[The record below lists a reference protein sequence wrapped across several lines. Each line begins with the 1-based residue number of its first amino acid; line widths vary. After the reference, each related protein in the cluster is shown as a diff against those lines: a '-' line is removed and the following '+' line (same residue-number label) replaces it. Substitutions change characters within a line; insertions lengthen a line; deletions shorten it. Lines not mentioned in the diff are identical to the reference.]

1 MNAVIINCY
10 KDNYYLSS
18 LDEMISLLN
27 TLDIETKDVFQFE
40 VKTISRANYISKGL
54 LDEILLQVLSKK
66 IDVVVFNNDLSPLQ
80 VRNISSYLNV
90 EVYDRSMVI
99 IKIFEL
105 RAQTKEAKLQVEIA
119 SLKYNAARLVEKDA
133 GYDQASGKG
142 KNKGEGEKKID
153 LRKYQIREKI
163 AKKEKELEKIQINRF
178 NLRKKREMT
187 LPLVTICGYTNAG
200 KSTLL
205 NRLIEITENDKKEMT
220 LQEDKLFA
228 TLDTK
233 TRLIKYKG
241 YFPFLITDTVGFI
254 SNLPTFLINSFRSTL
269 EEIESADLIVE
280 VLDASSDRVL
290 DEQEVNEH
298 IISSLTDAKVL
309 RIYNKIDKLDSI
321 YPLVGE
327 DELIV
332 SLNDDEYIPSIL
344 ELIDKNLS
352 KFYYE
357 VTLYIPYEDSN
368 VFYEIKNSQCLV
380 DYEETEKGFVG
391 NFKILKSNYKKYSKY
406 LHSF

>member
-1 MNAVIINCY
+1 M
-10 KDNYYLSS
+10 
-18 LDEMISLLN
+18 
-27 TLDIETKDVFQFE
+27 
-40 VKTISRANYISKGL
+40 
-54 LDEILLQVLSKK
+54 
-66 IDVVVFNNDLSPLQ
+66 
-80 VRNISSYLNV
+80 
-90 EVYDRSMVI
+90 
-99 IKIFEL
+99 
-105 RAQTKEAKLQVEIA
+105 
-119 SLKYNAARLVEKDA
+119 
-133 GYDQASGKG
+133 
-142 KNKGEGEKKID
+142 
-153 LRKYQIREKI
+153 RKYQIREKI